1 MCGDQMRIK
10 VKLILSYLLVSAF
23 IVVLSLSFISSS
35 SKVNG
40 FISTN
45 LNAILADKEAS
56 GVINNE
62 FKNVV
67 IALKSAINTTDE
79 KEIDRFEHQNTVSF
93 EKIDKAVALVKDSE
107 KLDRMNHD
115 LKAKSDE
122 FLRTKK
128 EYIRVHDEMML
139 LFDDMDSIFRKQKG
153 LITVSMNELK
163 KSGGNTAYLER
174 MMEEPLEIKVYISE
188 LMTSGDEVD
197 VEEGIYSLRGF
208 NKTLAAKTNTMAAST
223 SSAFVK
229 DRMKL
234 LAGATEE
241 MDKAALDM
249 QKIRINAL
257 HLEKSLFSQITD
269 LEKTVAETENTLNTM
284 ETSAQTQMDSGIK
297 EVSAISSRVTSTTF
311 IMLGVILVLAV
322 LVGLFSA
329 TKITTPLTS
338 IMKVADCIKKGDLTC
353 PDIKITSKDEFGD
366 LTDSI
371 NGMKGNLYELVHNIK
386 DGTDYLNT
394 TSDQTVALMA
404 QMNENLNNTSM
415 EMAAVASAAEEL
427 SSSTSNI
434 IDSVQHG
441 ISEVHNARSKVLDGN
456 TKLQQSIDQ
465 VNNVA
470 AGLSGVSE
478 NLGDLKTASQ
488 QITNIVSII
497 VDIAEQTNLLALNA
511 AIEAARAGEAG
522 RGFAVVAD
530 EVRKLAEKTSTS
542 TQEISGMVG
551 SIQKNVTD
559 VVTKIN
565 TGIDDVK
572 HSSDSINL
580 VGASFAEVVNQ
591 MKTAAASVE
600 PILTIIEQQS
610 EAINNITS
618 TVTNV
623 SIASADNKV
632 IVDDVSQFSN
642 KIGEL
647 AHQLKENTAQFKV

>member
-1 MCGDQMRIK
+1 MSIK

-45 LNAILADKEAS
+45 LSTILADKEAS

-67 IALKSAINTTDE
+67 IALKSAINTTDA
-79 KEIDRFEHQNTVSF
+79 KEIDKFEQQNTASF
-93 EKIDKAVALVKDSE
+93 EKIDKAVGLVKDSKE
-107 KLDRMNHD
+107 LDSMSHA
-115 LKAKSDE
+115 LKAQSDE

-139 LFDDMDSIFRKQKG
+139 LFDDMDSVFRKQKG
-153 LITVSMNELK
+153 LITVSINELK

-188 LMTSGDEVD
+188 LMTSGDDVD

-223 SSAFVK
+223 SNAFVK
-229 DRMKL
+229 DRMRL
-234 LAGATEE
+234 LLGATQE

-257 HLEKSLFSQITD
+257 HLEKSLFTQID
-269 LEKTVAETENTLNTM
+269 GLEKTVAQTETTLSHM
-284 ETSAQTQMDSGIK
+284 ESSAQTQMDSGIK

-329 TKITTPLTS
+329 TKITTPLVS

-353 PDIKITSKDEFGD
+353 HDIKKTSKDEFGD

-386 DGTDYLNT
+386 DSTDYLNT

-404 QMNENLNNTSM
+404 QMNENLNNTSL

-434 IDSVQHG
+434 IDSVQNG

-470 AGLSGVSE
+470 AGLAGVSE

-572 HSSDSINL
+572 HSSDSINI

>member
-1 MCGDQMRIK
+1 MSIK

-23 IVVLSLSFISSS
+23 IVILSLSFISSS

-40 FISTN
+40 FISSN
-45 LNAILADKEAS
+45 LNTILADKEAS
-56 GVINNE
+56 GTINNE

-67 IALKSAINTTDE
+67 IALKSAINTTDI
-79 KEIDRFEHQNTVSF
+79 KEIERYEQQNTKSF
-93 EKIDKAVALVKDSE
+93 ENIDKAVDLVKDSE
-107 KLDRMNHD
+107 GLDRMGHEF
-115 LKAKSDE
+115 KAKSDE
-122 FLRTKK
+122 FLKTKK
-128 EYIRVHDEMML
+128 EYIKVHDEMML

-188 LMTSGDEVD
+188 LMTSKDDVD

-208 NKTLAAKTNTMAAST
+208 NNNLVKRTNTMSAST
-223 SSAFVK
+223 GNAFVK

-234 LAGATEE
+234 LIGATKE
-241 MDKAALDM
+241 MDEAAGRM
-249 QKIRINAL
+249 QEIRIKAL
-257 HLEKSLFSQITD
+257 HLEQSLFSQITE
-269 LEKTVAETENTLNTM
+269 LEKTVSATETMLNTV
-284 ETSAQTQMDSGIK
+284 ESAAKNQMDSGIK

-329 TKITTPLTS
+329 TKITTPLVS

-353 PDIKITSKDEFGD
+353 PDINKTSKDEFGD

-371 NGMKGNLYELVHNIK
+371 NGMKCNLYELVHNIK
-386 DGTDYLNT
+386 DSTDYLNT
-394 TSDQTVALMA
+394 TSDQTVTLMA
-404 QMNENLNNTSM
+404 QMNDNLNNTSI
-415 EMAAVASAAEEL
+415 EMSAVASAAEEL

-434 IDSVQHG
+434 IESVQNG
-441 ISEVHNARSKVLDGN
+441 IGEVHNARNKVLEGN
-456 TKLQQSIDQ
+456 SRLIQSIDQ

-470 AGLSGVSE
+470 AGLTAVSE
-478 NLGDLKTASQ
+478 NLSDLKTASQ

-497 VDIAEQTNLLALNA
+497 VDIAEQTNMLALNA

-565 TGIDDVK
+565 TGIEDVNN
-572 HSSDSINL
+572 SSEAINT
-580 VGASFAEVVNQ
+580 VGEGFEEVVSQ
-591 MKTAAASVE
+591 MQKAAASVE

-610 EAINNITS
+610 NAINNITS

-632 IVDDVSQFSN
+632 IVDEVSQFSN

>member
-1 MCGDQMRIK
+1 MRIK

-45 LNAILADKEAS
+45 LNTILADKEAS

-67 IALKSAINTTDE
+67 ISLKSAINTTDA
-79 KEIDRFEHQNTVSF
+79 KEIDKFEQQTTASF
-93 EKIDKAVALVKDSE
+93 EKIDKAVGLVKDSE
-107 KLDRMNHD
+107 ELEKMSHD
-115 LKAKSDE
+115 LRAKSDE

-188 LMTSGDEVD
+188 LMTSGDDVD

-208 NKTLAAKTNTMAAST
+208 NKTLAAKTSTMAAS
-223 SSAFVK
+223 SSNAFVK

-234 LAGATEE
+234 LLGATQE

-249 QKIRINAL
+249 QKIRVNAL
-257 HLEKSLFSQITD
+257 HLEKSLFSQID
-269 LEKTVAETENTLNTM
+269 GLEKTVAGTESTLNAM
-284 ETSAQTQMDSGIK
+284 ESSARNQMDSGIK

-311 IMLGVILVLAV
+311 IMLAVILVLAV

-329 TKITTPLTS
+329 TKITTPLIS

-353 PDIKITSKDEFGD
+353 QDIKKTSKDEFGD

-371 NGMKGNLYELVHNIK
+371 NGMKSNLYELVHNIK
-386 DGTDYLNT
+386 DSTDYLNT

-434 IDSVQHG
+434 IDSVQNG

-456 TKLQQSIDQ
+456 SKLQQSIDQ

-470 AGLSGVSE
+470 AGLAGVSE

-565 TGIDDVK
+565 TGIEDVK
-572 HSSDSINL
+572 HSSDSINI

>member
-1 MCGDQMRIK
+1 
-10 VKLILSYLLVSAF
+10 
-23 IVVLSLSFISSS
+23 
-35 SKVNG
+35 
-40 FISTN
+40 
-45 LNAILADKEAS
+45 
-56 GVINNE
+56 
-62 FKNVV
+62 
-67 IALKSAINTTDE
+67 
-79 KEIDRFEHQNTVSF
+79 
-93 EKIDKAVALVKDSE
+93 
-107 KLDRMNHD
+107 
-115 LKAKSDE
+115 
-122 FLRTKK
+122 
-128 EYIRVHDEMML
+128 
-139 LFDDMDSIFRKQKG
+139 
-153 LITVSMNELK
+153 
-163 KSGGNTAYLER
+163 
-174 MMEEPLEIKVYISE
+174 
-188 LMTSGDEVD
+188 
-197 VEEGIYSLRGF
+197 
-208 NKTLAAKTNTMAAST
+208 
-223 SSAFVK
+223 
-229 DRMKL
+229 
-234 LAGATEE
+234 
-241 MDKAALDM
+241 
-249 QKIRINAL
+249 
-257 HLEKSLFSQITD
+257 
-269 LEKTVAETENTLNTM
+269 
-284 ETSAQTQMDSGIK
+284 
-297 EVSAISSRVTSTTF
+297 
-311 IMLGVILVLAV
+311 MLGVILVLAV
-322 LVGLFSA
+322 IVGLFSA
-329 TKITTPLTS
+329 TKITTPLVS

-353 PDIKITSKDEFGD
+353 ADIPKTSKDEFGD
-366 LTDSI
+366 LTVSI
-371 NGMKGNLYELVHNIK
+371 NSMKSNLYELVHNIK

-404 QMNENLNNTSM
+404 QMNENLNNTSI

-434 IDSVQHG
+434 IESVQNG
-441 ISEVHNARSKVLDGN
+441 ISEVHNARTKVLDGN
-456 TKLQQSIDQ
+456 NKLLHSIDQ

-478 NLGDLKTASQ
+478 NLNDLKTASQ

-565 TGIDDVK
+565 TGIEDVK
-572 HSSDSINL
+572 DSSESINH
-580 VGASFAEVVNQ
+580 VGSSFAEVVNQ

-632 IVDDVSQFSN
+632 IVDEVSEFSN

-647 AHQLKENTAQFKV
+647 AHQLKDNTAQFKV

>member
-1 MCGDQMRIK
+1 MRIK

-45 LNAILADKEAS
+45 LNTILADKEAS

-67 IALKSAINTTDE
+67 ISLKSAINTTE
-79 KEIDRFEHQNTVSF
+79 AKEIDKFEQQTTASF
-93 EKIDKAVALVKDSE
+93 EKIDKAVGLVKDSE
-107 KLDRMNHD
+107 ELEKMSHD
-115 LKAKSDE
+115 LRAKSDE

-188 LMTSGDEVD
+188 LMTSGDDVD

-208 NKTLAAKTNTMAAST
+208 NKTLAAKTSTMAAS
-223 SSAFVK
+223 SSNAFVK

-234 LAGATEE
+234 LLGATQE

-249 QKIRINAL
+249 QKIRVNAL
-257 HLEKSLFSQITD
+257 HLEKSLFSQID
-269 LEKTVAETENTLNTM
+269 GLEKTVAGTESTLNAM
-284 ETSAQTQMDSGIK
+284 ESSARNQMDSGIK

-311 IMLGVILVLAV
+311 IMLAVILVLAV

-329 TKITTPLTS
+329 TKITTPLIS

-353 PDIKITSKDEFGD
+353 QDIKKTSKDEFGD

-371 NGMKGNLYELVHNIK
+371 NGMKSNLYELVHNIK
-386 DGTDYLNT
+386 DSTDYLNT

-434 IDSVQHG
+434 IDSVQNG

-456 TKLQQSIDQ
+456 SKLQQSIDQ

-470 AGLSGVSE
+470 AGLAGVSE

-565 TGIDDVK
+565 TGIEDVK
-572 HSSDSINL
+572 HSSDSINI

>member
-1 MCGDQMRIK
+1 MRIK

-45 LNAILADKEAS
+45 LNTILADKEAS

-67 IALKSAINTTDE
+67 IALKSAINTTDA
-79 KEIDRFEHQNTVSF
+79 KEIDRFEQQNTVSF
-93 EKIDKAVALVKDSE
+93 EKIDKAVGLVEDSE
-107 KLDRMNHD
+107 KLDKMSHD
-115 LKAKSDE
+115 LKNKSDE

-163 KSGGNTAYLER
+163 KSGGNVAYLER

-188 LMTSGDEVD
+188 LMTSGDDVD

-208 NKTLAAKTNTMAAST
+208 NKTLAAKTSTMAAS
-223 SSAFVK
+223 SSNAFVK

-257 HLEKSLFSQITD
+257 HLEKSLYSQITD
-269 LEKTVAETENTLNTM
+269 LEKTVAETENTLNAV
-284 ETSAQTQMDSGIK
+284 ESLAQTQMDSGIK

-311 IMLGVILVLAV
+311 IMLAVILVLAV

-329 TKITTPLTS
+329 TKITTPLIS
-338 IMKVADCIKKGDLTC
+338 IMQVADCIKKGDLTC
-353 PDIKITSKDEFGD
+353 PDIKKTSKDEFGD

-371 NGMKGNLYELVHNIK
+371 NGMKSNLYELVHNIK

-404 QMNENLNNTSM
+404 QMNENLNNTSL

-434 IDSVQHG
+434 IDSVQNG

-470 AGLSGVSE
+470 AGLAGVSE

-530 EVRKLAEKTSTS
+530 EVRKLAEKTNTS

-572 HSSDSINL
+572 QSSDSINL
-580 VGASFAEVVNQ
+580 VGESFTEVVNQ